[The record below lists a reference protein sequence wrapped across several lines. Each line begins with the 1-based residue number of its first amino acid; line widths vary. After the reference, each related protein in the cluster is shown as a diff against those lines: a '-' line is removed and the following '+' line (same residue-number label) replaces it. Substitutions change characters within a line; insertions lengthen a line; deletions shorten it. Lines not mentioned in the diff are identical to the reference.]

1 MDILGYIRLA
11 KPYKLLININDK
23 DMMITLKSKDHQ
35 QGTIID
41 FRMIEDAIGV
51 DVIKI
56 RIEEM
61 KKAIKYKE
69 DEEKYYFDFRSL
81 LDILEVYPTKVFKHK
96 ISESIIGF
104 NELGMLSRLVGE
116 PQYWDSYPFPV
127 KRDRISAK
135 YRIIENVKNTD
146 YFRKGSL

>member
-1 MDILGYIRLA
+1 
-11 KPYKLLININDK
+11 
-23 DMMITLKSKDHQ
+23 MMITLKSKDHQ

-69 DEEKYYFDFRSL
+69 DEEKYYFDFRS
-81 LDILEVYPTKVFKHK
+81 
-96 ISESIIGF
+96 
-104 NELGMLSRLVGE
+104 
-116 PQYWDSYPFPV
+116 YWIY
-127 KRDRISAK
+127 
-135 YRIIENVKNTD
+135 
-146 YFRKGSL
+146 